1 MEDYYDPLAV
11 SAIGGN
17 VLSSMNN
24 PRLGLYSPVNISQH
38 ATSPAS
44 AANIAKVG
52 FQPGY
57 PGWAGANKIYSSA
70 DPNVLKHYGTS
81 KIGMVTPEGNRLPWG
96 GGISKHGVNLSTAGE
111 SAMGIEKA
119 NKAREF
125 YERLRSGRYA
135 NSPAAQR
142 LLTTGKNYAGGLGNW
157 LSKFKGAGS
166 ILGKLGMYPV
176 FADVFAGPT
185 DEGFR
190 TTKAYV
196 EPIKKVGNVIK
207 NVIQGGGNQ
216 GGGQGGG
223 GGYAAGQSA
232 SPVSQPSYTPT
243 VHSGEASWQPTP
255 SVDPKPPPQ
264 RDYESHVKSGA
275 YGLRRGGIASLW
287 RR

>member
-70 DPNVLKHYGTS
+70 DPNVLKHYGAS

-119 NKAREF
+119 NKAKEF
-125 YERLRSGRYA
+125 YERLISGKYA

-166 ILGKLGMYPV
+166 IIGKAGMYPV

-207 NVIQGGGNQ
+207 NVIQGGNQ
-216 GGGQGGG
+216 GGNQG
-223 GGYAAGQSA
+223 GGYAAGQSG
-232 SPVSQPSYTPT
+232 SPTGPGQTGGFAG
-243 VHSGEASWQPTP
+243 SGLTSA
-255 SVDPKPPPQ
+255 PPP
-264 RDYESHVKSGA
+264 RGPD
-275 YGLRRGGIASLW
+275 LRNRARGGIISLW
-287 RR
+287 QR